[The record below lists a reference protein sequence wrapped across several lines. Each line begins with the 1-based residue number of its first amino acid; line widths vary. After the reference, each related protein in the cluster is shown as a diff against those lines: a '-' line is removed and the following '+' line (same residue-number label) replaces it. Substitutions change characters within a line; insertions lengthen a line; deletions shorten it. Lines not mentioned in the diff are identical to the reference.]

1 MRRWVR
7 RPKASERKGSRPPA
21 AEGPAQ
27 KVHPD
32 IGMRPSDVDDERT
45 IELIA
50 TVSHEIRSPLT
61 TIKGFTKT
69 LLDRWERLDDDIKLD
84 MLRAINEDADR
95 VTRIL
100 TELLDVSR
108 LEAGKLTVHL
118 QPVDIRAL
126 AQAVIATLED
136 RSERHSVHLA
146 PSEELQLLG
155 DPDKLRQV
163 LTNFIENAQKYTEEG
178 TITVTCTAS
187 DDRVTVSVS
196 DEGPPITEDMVERV
210 FEKFAR
216 RDLPGSPT
224 GTGLGLYI
232 CRGLVQAQGGEIG
245 LHTGGGGSTFWF
257 ELPIAKDR

>member
-1 MRRWVR
+1 MSPRSAGGA
-7 RPKASERKGSRPPA
+7 PGQATEESA
-21 AEGPAQ
+21 
-27 KVHPD
+27 
-32 IGMRPSDVDDERT
+32 

-69 LLDRWERLDDDIKLD
+69 LLDRWERLADDIKLE
-84 MLRAINEDADR
+84 MLRAINDDADR

-108 LEAGKLTVHL
+108 LEAGKLTLHL
-118 QPVDIRAL
+118 QTVDVRELAADVVDAL
-126 AQAVIATLED
+126 GD
-136 RSERHSVHLA
+136 RSDAHEVVLA
-146 PSEELQLLG
+146 AGNDVEVRG

-163 LTNFIENAQKYTEEG
+163 LTNFIENAQKYTPGG
-178 TITVTCTAS
+178 TITVQCRAE
-187 DDRVTVSVS
+187 DGWGIVAVA
-196 DEGPPITEDMVERV
+196 DEGPAVPVDAFGTI

-232 CRGLVQAQGGEIG
+232 CRGLIAAHGGEIG
-245 LHTGGGGSTFWF
+245 LFHANGGSTFWF
-257 ELPIAKDR
+257 GVQLTDA

>member
-1 MRRWVR
+1 VSRRSAGGA
-7 RPKASERKGSRPPA
+7 PGQPSESSA
-21 AEGPAQ
+21 
-27 KVHPD
+27 
-32 IGMRPSDVDDERT
+32 

-69 LLDRWERLDDDIKLD
+69 LLDRWERLNDDIKLE
-84 MLRAINEDADR
+84 MLRAINDDADR

-108 LEAGKLTVHL
+108 LEAGKLTLHL
-118 QPVDIRAL
+118 QPVDVREL
-126 AQAVIATLED
+126 AGEVIDVLGE
-136 RSERHSVHLA
+136 RSDKHKVVLA
-146 PSEELQLLG
+146 PGDDVEVRG

-163 LTNFIENAQKYTEEG
+163 LTNFIENAQKYTAGG
-178 TITVTCTAS
+178 TITVVCRGEEGWGIVA
-187 DDRVTVSVS
+187 VA
-196 DEGPPITEDMVERV
+196 DEGPGVPQDVLGTV

-232 CRGLVQAQGGEIG
+232 CRGLIEAHGGDIG
-245 LHTGGGGSTFWF
+245 LFLANGGSTFWF
-257 ELPIAKDR
+257 SVGLADT

>member
-1 MRRWVR
+1 MSSRSAGSAPDTSQGEPTVGRRRRR
-7 RPKASERKGSRPPA
+7 RPIDPNE
-21 AEGPAQ
+21 
-27 KVHPD
+27 
-32 IGMRPSDVDDERT
+32 ERT

-84 MLRAINEDADR
+84 MLRAINDDADR

-108 LEAGKLTVHL
+108 IEAGKLSLHL
-118 QPVDIRAL
+118 QPVDVRDL
-126 AQAVIATLED
+126 AAQVVDRLGD
-136 RSERHSVHLA
+136 RSERHVVVLGGGTGPVEVA
-146 PSEELQLLG
+146 G

-163 LTNFIENAQKYTEEG
+163 LTNFIENAQKYSEG
-178 TITVTCTAS
+178 GT
-187 DDRVTVSVS
+187 VTVSCRADSGWGIVQVA
-196 DEGPPITEDMVERV
+196 DQGPAVPKEMLGRI

-216 RDLPGSPT
+216 RELPGSPT

-232 CRGLVQAQGGEIG
+232 CRGLIEAQGGDIG
-245 LHTGGGGSTFWF
+245 LITDAGSTFWF
-257 ELPIAKDR
+257 ALPLADTGTGDA